1 MWDYCVQSPGA
12 GASDGQVF
20 KRNPG
25 GQPHQNR
32 WAFPA
37 CRTTDFRKACA
48 DYRTERVGQKPWPNL
63 AQMAL
68 SWILR
73 DGEVTS
79 VLIGASKPEQIL
91 ENLKIIAIQPYRRRT
106 SGHRRNQSGKV
117 KTARTDPL
125 QTCALK
131 QRLPTVPGRIYL
143 F

>member
-37 CRTTDFRKACA
+37 EQLTSEKLAQITALNELAKSR
-48 DYRTERVGQKPWPNL
+48 GQSL

-91 ENLKIIAIQPYRRRT
+91 ENLKIIGHTAFTEEELRAIDAISPA
-106 SGHRRNQSGKV
+106 K
-117 KTARTDPL
+117 
-125 QTCALK
+125 
-131 QRLPTVPGRIYL
+131 
-143 F
+143 